1 MGSPHHIETLK
12 EAIQGAIDYM
22 RRLPVVPATHE
33 QIRKLELVLDAVPV
47 GMLGGQCYDPVGRA
61 IIDAQL
67 SGKILSLR
75 TSFERSEAEDLHHHL
90 KTGLSSSWGGTFVRQ
105 PAGGGL
111 GGHGC
116 ETWKS
121 KKPAK
126 TRASCF
132 LGAPHR
138 HWLLADALL
147 G

>member
-1 MGSPHHIETLK
+1 
-12 EAIQGAIDYM
+12 M

-90 KTGLSSSWGGTFVRQ
+90 KKRACHRAGGTFVRQ

-111 GGHGC
+111 GATAVRHG
-116 ETWKS
+116 KARS
-121 KKPAK
+121 PQK
-126 TRASCF
+126 R
-132 LGAPHR
+132 G
-138 HWLLADALL
+138 LLAF
-147 G
+147 

>member
-1 MGSPHHIETLK
+1 
-12 EAIQGAIDYM
+12 M

-90 KTGLSSSWGGTFVRQ
+90 KTGLSSSWRNLRKATGGRR
-105 PAGGGL
+105 PW
-111 GGHGC
+111 GHGC